1 MAMATDLRSN
11 HDPSVTELVTGIIGD
26 AQTLF
31 KQQFEMLKH
40 EVKEDFRKT
49 REASLLLGLGAGI
62 GGVGAILL
70 AHTLSLLTNWVFP
83 HWPLW
88 VCYGIWGAV
97 MLVVGAAVVYA
108 GKSTLETVHPLD
120 DQAAQT
126 VKENVEWITKPK

>member
-11 HDPSVTELVTGIIGD
+11 ELSVTELVSGIFND

-49 REASLLLGLGAGI
+49 REASLMLGLGAGV

-70 AHTLSLLTNWVFP
+70 AHMLALLTNWAFP
-83 HWPLW
+83 NLPLW
-88 VCYGIWGAV
+88 VCYGIWGV
-97 MLVVGAAVVYA
+97 VTLVAGAAVVLV
-108 GKSTLETVHPLD
+108 GKSKLEAVQPLD
-120 DQAAQT
+120 DVAAQT